1 MIDEQELPE
10 AADAAFV
17 RRATRISIAEGAL
30 AQIHFTIA
38 QPGSVFTTKF
48 ALLLGAGP
56 LQLGLLAAI
65 GQFSLLFQPL
75 GSLLTRRRRSRRGAT
90 VAWAATSRLLV
101 FGFGLGAL
109 WLSPAAALAL
119 FMALLLASA
128 VTQSVSAN
136 IWVAWISDLIPRAV
150 RGRFFARRSQWLL
163 VAGTLAGTL
172 LGLLLDGMQK
182 SGHWPLIAR
191 PAWAHAGN
199 LLPAFAWLFIGAA
212 AIGGL
217 GQLLLW
223 RQPERPK
230 AHEADSAATLLVAP
244 FRDPNFRRLLVF
256 AVWWM
261 LAIGVGAPFWQP
273 FMIDNLAM
281 PLVEIQI
288 YSTISTVASLLSLS
302 MWGRLVDRLGNRTA
316 MALSIVMGGFIP
328 QAWLFVSEGRY
339 GILFVEAFFSGV
351 MWAGAGLVGTNF
363 VLAIAPANRRQAYA
377 GLYGA
382 CAGLAMMATMLLSG
396 IFLPQPLALGPLS
409 LQSEQV
415 LFGLTGLLRWTALIP
430 LRLIAE
436 PEVPSTAE
444 AFVTLQNYARVRIVR
459 AARRVARRR

>member
-1 MIDEQELPE
+1 MMDEQDQPE
-10 AADAAFV
+10 AEDEALV
-17 RRATRISIAEGAL
+17 RRATRISTVEGAL

-38 QPGSVFTTKF
+38 QPGSVFVTKF

-75 GSLLTRRRRSRRGAT
+75 GTLLTRRRRSRRGT
-90 VAWAATSRLLV
+90 VVAWAATSRLLV
-101 FGFGLGAL
+101 LGFGLGAL
-109 WLSPAAALAL
+109 FLPAPAALAL
-119 FMALLLASA
+119 FMVLLLVSA
-128 VTQSVSAN
+128 VTQAVSAN
-136 IWVAWISDLIPRAV
+136 VWVAWISDLIPKPI

-163 VAGTLAGTL
+163 VAGTLAGAA
-172 LGLLLDGMQK
+172 LGLLVDGMQK
-182 SGHWPLIAR
+182 AGDWPLLAR
-191 PAWAHAGN
+191 PDWARAEN
-199 LLPAFAWLFIGAA
+199 LLAAFAWLFVGAA
-212 AIGGL
+212 LIGGI

-230 AHEADSAATLLVAP
+230 AREVDSATTLLVAP
-244 FRDPNFRRLLVF
+244 FRDPNFRRLLIF

-261 LAIGVGAPFWQP
+261 LAVGVGAPFWQP
-273 FMIDNLAM
+273 FMIANLAM

-288 YSTISTVASLLSLS
+288 YSAISTAASLLSLGL
-302 MWGRLVDRLGNRTA
+302 WGRLVDRLGNRTA

-328 QAWLFVSEGRY
+328 QAWLFVGPGNY

-363 VLAIAPANRRQAYA
+363 VLAIAPANRRQTYA

-396 IFLPQPLALGPLS
+396 AFLPPPLALGPLQ

-415 LFGLTGLLRWTALIP
+415 LFGATGLLRWTALIP
-430 LRLIAE
+430 LLLIAE
-436 PEVPSTAE
+436 PQVPSTAE
-444 AFVTLQNYARVRIVR
+444 AFVTLQNYARVRIAMAVTR
-459 AARRVARRR
+459 ITRRR